1 MLNHPQYSNRLCRR
15 TARNRKDLSGESA
28 IEIHTL
34 TKSNRLSCGIIRH
47 CSTIAS
53 KREDGLFK
61 IPIELDSTTVCLIRA
76 HSDLAEMI
84 RRTRLIIWDEAPMT
98 HKHAFEAVDRTL
110 RDITKRE
117 KPFGGFCDVRRFQT
131 SPALKKGL
139 RPGLRI
145 YQRIPSL
152 EQSGVLCIGAK
163 TYVLQLPQLFH
174 KLIYITIRLQT
185 GF

>member
-1 MLNHPQYSNRLCRR
+1 MLNHPRRQYSNLLRRR

-117 KPFGGFCDVRRFQT
+117 KPFGGITFVMCEDFRQVLCPRSRR
-131 SPALKKGL
+131 
-139 RPGLRI
+139 
-145 YQRIPSL
+145 YPSL
-152 EQSGVLCIGAK
+152 LARRG
-163 TYVLQLPQLFH
+163 YH
-174 KLIYITIRLQT
+174 R
-185 GF
+185 